1 MKQVRLDRAILAGV
15 VATLVMTLMI
25 YAAPHLGGPRMDIA
39 AMLGS
44 RLHGGQ
50 MPAPLSGYWWMG
62 MMMHW
67 VNGAILFPLFYA
79 YVLYPLLPG
88 RPWVRGLTLGLIL
101 WFIEEAMVLPMM
113 GNGFFSAKA
122 PNPMMAVMAG
132 LMAHLIY
139 GAILGALAGPQAQRE
154 MQPDESIIPLTRGR
168 ESGE

>member
-1 MKQVRLDRAILAGV
+1 MKQISPGRTIPAGI
-15 VATLVMTLMI
+15 VATLVMTLMT

-44 RLHGGQ
+44 SLHGGQ
-50 MPAPLSGYWWMG
+50 MPAPLSSYWWMG

-88 RPWVRGLTLGLIL
+88 PAWVRGLTLGLIL

-139 GAILGALAGPQAQRE
+139 GTILGALAGPQAQRE
-154 MQPDESIIPLTRGR
+154 VQPRHAVRQE
-168 ESGE
+168 

>member
-1 MKQVRLDRAILAGV
+1 MKQVRPGRTILAGV

-50 MPAPLSGYWWMG
+50 MPAPLSSYWRIG
-62 MMMHW
+62 LMMH
-67 VNGAILFPLFYA
+67 VINGAILFPLLYA
-79 YVLYPLLPG
+79 FLLYPLLPG
-88 RPWVRGLTLGLIL
+88 RPWVKGVTWGLIL
-101 WFIEEAMVLPMM
+101 WFLQEAMVMPMM
-113 GNGFFSAKA
+113 GKGFFSAKA

-139 GAILGALAGPQAQRE
+139 GAILGALAGPQVQRE
-154 MQPDESIIPLTRGR
+154 TQQGEHIIPLIKA
-168 ESGE
+168 SGE